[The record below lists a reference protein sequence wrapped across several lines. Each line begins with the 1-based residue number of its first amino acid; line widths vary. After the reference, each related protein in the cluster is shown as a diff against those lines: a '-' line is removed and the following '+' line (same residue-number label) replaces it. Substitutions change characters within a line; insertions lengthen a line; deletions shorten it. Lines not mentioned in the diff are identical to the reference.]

1 MFYLAINFYWIGRSV
16 MLFIIFQVYTCDSYF
31 DWSAGRPSS
40 SHSIISEYVRE
51 GVSRRDCD
59 LN

>member
-1 MFYLAINFYWIGRSV
+1 

-31 DWSAGRPSS
+31 DWSAECPSS
-40 SHSIISEYVRE
+40 SYNIISEYVFE
-51 GVSRRDCD
+51 GISRRDCN